1 MRDGRNLQ
9 TWPDFERAH
18 GISPDKLIGKTVRT
32 GAGGWHLF
40 KVVRLHRDSVYHV
53 RAVRVRA
60 ALEEQHGQVWSTG
73 ELREGFTVQ
82 AFMAPLVVVTRKE
95 DGVEG
100 TLFFQHNPRFYFG
113 WQSGEEE

>member
-1 MRDGRNLQ
+1 MTDPTEGVRRELQ
-9 TWPDFERAH
+9 ASINANAAE
-18 GISPDKLIGKTVRT
+18 
-32 GAGGWHLF
+32 
-40 KVVRLHRDSVYHV
+40 
-53 RAVRVRA
+53 RA

-73 ELREGFTVQ
+73 ELSKDFTVQ

-113 WQSGEEE
+113 WQSGEEG

>member
-1 MRDGRNLQ
+1 MTDPTEGIRRELQ
-9 TWPDFERAH
+9 ASINTNAAE
-18 GISPDKLIGKTVRT
+18 
-32 GAGGWHLF
+32 
-40 KVVRLHRDSVYHV
+40 
-53 RAVRVRA
+53 RA
-60 ALEEQHGQVWSTG
+60 ALEEQHGQVWSTE

-113 WQSGEEE
+113 WQSGEEG

>member
-1 MRDGRNLQ
+1 MTDPTEGVRRELQ
-9 TWPDFERAH
+9 ASINANAAE
-18 GISPDKLIGKTVRT
+18 
-32 GAGGWHLF
+32 
-40 KVVRLHRDSVYHV
+40 
-53 RAVRVRA
+53 RA
-60 ALEEQHGQVWSTG
+60 ALEGQHGQVWSTE

-113 WQSGEEE
+113 WNGDK